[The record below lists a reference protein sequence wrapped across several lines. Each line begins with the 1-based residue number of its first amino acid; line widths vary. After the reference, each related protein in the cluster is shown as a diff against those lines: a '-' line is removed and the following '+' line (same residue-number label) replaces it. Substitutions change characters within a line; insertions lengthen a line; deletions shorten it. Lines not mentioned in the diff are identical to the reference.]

1 MLRDQ
6 LKDALKESMKQ
17 KEDVAVSTLRLILAA
32 LKDRDIA
39 DRSKG
44 NQDGIS
50 DDAILSLLQS
60 MIKQRRESIDVYE
73 KAGRQE
79 LADKEREEIEVI
91 ETFLPKQLSEEE
103 MTKAVKGAITKVK
116 ASSLKEMG
124 QVMGELKANYAGQMD
139 FGKASAMVKEMLG

>member
-79 LADKEREEIEVI
+79 LADKEREEIDVI

-124 QVMGELKANYAGQMD
+124 QVMGELKATYAGQMD